1 MSKKILKKRFVFLLL
16 IFAFFSNAIFAQVAA
31 DPNDSF
37 YEDALRWELQGLVPN
52 LPEMRPY
59 SLQLVKSVLETV
71 MNSDNFEESSRAKGY
86 YEKFFEKPLR
96 FGLETSVYTNIQNDD
111 FEKQLDINPVIYG
124 NAEVLPNTTISFEA
138 TPLLSTVRPRQD
150 LIPKYTSP
158 KYDSIADNIDT
169 IGSAEFNI
177 YTPYNVVAA
186 FGTDE
191 IYFQAGL
198 NRNAF
203 GSILDTGI
211 VIGATAPHVGS
222 MVFTVNKEKFNYQ
235 LALLMLTA
243 TNSYG
248 KNIFPSKYFYFHSL
262 RYSFTDKFDFTIFEV
277 ALTGPRFDFTY
288 LMPIVPFMAMQ
299 QISGYSSD
307 NLLLGAEFS
316 YRPTTGV
323 KIFLAG
329 LADDLSFNDLVKFK
343 FDCRLKFALETGI
356 QYVPIAGSLCDFVSA
371 DYTLVTPYTYSHSM
385 FTDKKLDMTGPNYQN
400 YTTRNVALG
409 SMIEPNSDRF
419 RFNISISPIDNFK
432 VGFNSSVVRHGN
444 VNETVYKKALT
455 GNLIENQ
462 QAFDSVKQYLFIDGI
477 TNGSI
482 DDIPYAGNKYLPYQ
496 LNHFMFLDETIN
508 YICLQN
514 SLDMSYQITF
524 KNKSYLNLNFIYTFQ
539 YEKNVGVG
547 NNMFTKAFEQSSGIS
562 QDDMILELNKQY
574 EEWKAKLHNQISN
587 FFSFSIKY
595 VY

>member
-1 MSKKILKKRFVFLLL
+1 MNFIRKFLCFFL
-16 IFAFFSNAIFAQVAA
+16 IFIVGFSVLNAQVAA

-37 YEDALRWELQGLVPN
+37 YEDALRWELQGIIPS

-59 SLQLVKSVLETV
+59 SLQLIKSVLETV
-71 MNSDNFEESSRAKGY
+71 MNSDSFEEASRAKGY

-96 FGLETSVYTNIQNDD
+96 FGFETSVYTVLSEGNFD
-111 FEKQLDINPVIYG
+111 KQLDINPVIYG

-138 TPLLSTVRPRQD
+138 VPMLSTVRPRQD

-158 KYDSIADNIDT
+158 KYDSIADGVAPL
-169 IGSAEFNI
+169 GSLEFNI
-177 YTPYNVVAA
+177 YTPFNAVTA

-191 IYFQAGL
+191 IYFQFGL

-203 GSILDTGI
+203 GPILDTGI

-222 MVFTVNKEKFNYQ
+222 MVFTVNKEKFNFQ

-248 KNIFPSKYFYFHSL
+248 KNIYPSKYFYFHSL
-262 RYSFTDKFDFTIFEV
+262 RYSFSDKFDFTIFEV

-288 LMPIVPFMAMQ
+288 LMPIAPFMAMQ

-316 YRPTTGV
+316 YRPITGV
-323 KIFLAG
+323 RLFLTG
-329 LADDLSFNDLVKFK
+329 LADDLSFNNLVKLN
-343 FDCRLKFALETGI
+343 FDCRLKFALETGL
-356 QYVPIAGSLCDFVSA
+356 QYVPISGSLCDFISA
-371 DYTLVTPYTYSHSM
+371 DYTLVTPYTYTHSM
-385 FTDKKLDMTGPNYQN
+385 FTDEKLDMTSPNYQN

-419 RFNISISPIDNFK
+419 RFNISISPINNFK
-432 VGFNSSVVRHGN
+432 IGFNSSVVRHGN

-455 GNLIENQ
+455 GDKIEDK
-462 QAFDSVKQYLFIDGI
+462 QAFDSVKQYLFVDGV

-482 DDIPYAGNKYLPYQ
+482 DDIPYAENNYLPYQ
-496 LNHFMFLDETIN
+496 LKHFMFLDETNN

-524 KNKSYLNLNFIYTFQ
+524 KNKNYLNLNFNYTLQ

-547 NNMFTKAFEQSSGIS
+547 NNMFTKAFDSSSEIS

-574 EEWKAKLHNQISN
+574 EEWKSKLHNQISN